1 MQVLSHNKTT
11 QSIKSNRSY
20 KQYKMQLCG
29 KKKKEKKR
37 KEIHT
42 CVARGRYVA
51 LGIWGFITWVSF
63 IRPRR
68 GD

>member
-51 LGIWGFITWVSF
+51 LGIWGS
-63 IRPRR
+63 
-68 GD
+68 